1 MAVPSTFAD
10 LSTTPAS
17 NSGLISDSTNVNEI
31 DNHIR
36 TLQAFVASISAN
48 GGNGWTSPYL
58 TVAAPVW
65 TGDLTSSAGNIGV
78 GTSSP
83 AAKLELFV
91 SSAGN
96 TVQSLRLS
104 NNAAGVSTKSQIGFY
119 TAGGTAYAQI
129 NGGYGSSAPELD
141 FSLPSSTAGNFR
153 FIQNGTVILTIN
165 SQNNILIANSLATP
179 GTPTGGGFLYVE
191 SGALKFKGS
200 SGTVTT
206 IAPA

>member
-36 TLQAFVASISAN
+36 TLQAFVGSISAN
-48 GGNGWTSPYL
+48 SGNGWTSPYL

-65 TGDLTSSAGNIGV
+65 TGDLTSSAGNLGV
-78 GTSSP
+78 GTATP
-83 AAKLELFV
+83 AAKLELFT

-96 TVQSLRLS
+96 TVQTLRLS

-129 NGGYGSSAPELD
+129 NGGYGSAAPELD
-141 FSLPSSTAGNFR
+141 FSLPSATAGNFR
-153 FIQNGTVILTIN
+153 FLQNGTAVVTIN
-165 SQNNILIANSLATP
+165 SNNNILIGNNTATP
-179 GTPTGGGFLYVE
+179 GTPTGGGYLYVDG
-191 SGALKFKGS
+191 GALFFKGS
-200 SGTVTT
+200 SGTVTLV
-206 IAPA
+206 APA